1 MQHLYTGFDGN
12 ILSDPRTI
20 LLPEVGRSK
29 ATWLTKGVLSEKPV
43 DKCFVKPLNV
53 LS

>member
-12 ILSDPRTI
+12 I

-29 ATWLTKGVLSEKPV
+29 ATWLTKGVLSV
-43 DKCFVKPLNV
+43 VRNQSINV
-53 LS
+53 LLNL